1 MISGIL
7 LLHIV
12 AIPLVFMLGRLSN
25 RIAFLRVKAENRS
38 SVPGFL
44 RGRE

>member
-7 LLHIV
+7 LFHLV
-12 AIPLVFMLGRLSN
+12 AIPVVFLLGRLSN
-25 RIAFLRVKAENRS
+25 KIAYVRVKAQDRK
-38 SVPGFL
+38 SVSDFL